1 MPSTIIDDAGRL
13 QQHWSRLV
21 ADVTPSHLPSGYLTK
36 QSTQSPIGQLNV
48 SLQLPLIHACC
59 QQCDVS
65 PLGLVQAAWAAVL
78 RSYSGSD
85 DVMFA
90 GIGLEPPTTKKQW
103 TNTSI
108 FRGRLEAENV
118 LISAASEIREE
129 GLLEADALVSV
140 PEALKVF
147 STLDP
152 KPCNSAIWLR
162 DPASKSELCESDIV
176 NSKTVRHVFFIS
188 LHPLHSNSNHPTTQF
203 DYVLRLDPSVST
215 LSLIFYKPTVSRA
228 QAEYI
233 ASTFSDVLQHV
244 CVDPNQTVGNL
255 CHPSELDTLQIE
267 TWNHALPRGSTA
279 CVDQLI
285 EEAVQR
291 SPDAP
296 ALLSWEGQM
305 TFSEFN
311 QTATKLAAYLDQAGV
326 QRGQLVPICFEKT
339 MWTIIT
345 MIALWKVGAGFVPLD
360 PKHPRQRMETII
372 ESVQARTVIV
382 SATNQELL
390 AGSVPQL
397 ITLDAKLAGEILA
410 GEPVDFPSRSQP
422 HAVSFVMFT
431 SGSTGKPKGV
441 VHEHASVSSSALHH
455 GPAMNISNATRA
467 LQFGAYTFI
476 ISTFEIF
483 TTLIFGGCL
492 CIPSDHDRHTDIRP
506 VIRAWDVNWAIFTPS
521 FARSVHH
528 EDVPS
533 LETLIVAGEAVAQDI
548 IDRWSTRAQL
558 INIYGASE
566 CSVIMVGPM
575 SKDTPRTCIGR
586 ATGGLSWIVDA
597 NDHDR
602 LVPIGA
608 IGELVIEGPTLARGY
623 LADPEKTD
631 AVYIS
636 DPFWARKPGMTRR
649 FYKTGDLVRYGDD
662 GRVHLI
668 GRKDLQVKI
677 RGQRVELT
685 EIEAHMRAINNNV
698 KTAVAMVH
706 PGGKAML
713 AAFISAQSGFGPE
726 FASPFHAAPDNKA
739 EITALASEMNSRLA
753 ERLPPYMIPS
763 AFLPLLYMPLTA
775 SGKTDRRLITTYG
788 SSLSPAEIAAVAG
801 SGAASRPRRPSTAA
815 EMKLQQLWA
824 EILHCPAEEIGAE
837 DNFFHMGGDSIEA
850 MNLTRRCRAEGF
862 QLQVSDILKNLVLSD
877 MAKVMTR
884 GPFAEVTIG
893 KPFELLGDDVET
905 IRSNVLSATGFNDP
919 ELIQDAYPCSPLQAG
934 LMALS
939 TKISGSYIARHWLEL
954 PSSLSVNRFKE
965 LWELIVSN
973 NDVLRTMMVDTD
985 DYGTVQVV
993 NRARVQWNHDV
1004 DLENYLQNDEKQPM
1018 LMGDPLTRYA
1028 IISGEQTYFVLTIHH
1043 AIYDGLSLEIIW
1055 NDLAQAIQGTV
1066 PPLRPQFRNF
1076 VQHVEEMN
1084 ANKETKEYW
1093 RNELSDGDLIPF
1105 PTLPSATYQ
1114 PVANDAYIH
1123 TLQLNRN
1130 GPSDYTTAT
1139 LIRAAWAL
1147 LQARY
1152 CDSPDTVFGC
1162 TVSGRNASVPG
1173 VEDMV
1178 GPVIATVPVK
1188 AHVDGQQSVADYLN
1202 MINTQSVDMTKT
1214 QNYGLQNIA
1223 RVSDTAAAA
1232 CGFQTLLVIQPA
1244 TSVPEDS
1251 VLPPFSAPRAKFST
1265 VALTLECSLSADG
1278 GVLIHVYFDNAI
1290 LPQAQIVRIVNQ
1302 FDHVLQQLA
1311 VTPTGKISEL
1321 EMISPQDKDDILGWN
1336 RTIPDVIDDCV
1347 HNLIAMNTIKTPH
1360 APAICAWDGELT
1372 YAELES
1378 ISSKL
1383 AAHLVNLGVGPE
1395 VFVPLCF
1402 EKSMWT
1408 IVAMIA
1414 TMKAGGAFVPMDASQ
1429 PTSRMKLVVKEVGA
1443 HLMLCSENELG
1454 RCPGLVEKAIAVGPG
1469 MTQAAT
1475 PKTMPTP
1482 VKSTNAAYVIFTSG
1496 STGTP
1501 KGSVVEHR
1509 AFCTGAISHKEG
1521 LQMGSRVLQFASY
1534 TFDASILEILSTL
1547 VQGGCVCVPSESERR
1562 GNISEAITR
1571 MNVDWAVLTPSFVN
1585 TIDPTTVPTLKTLV
1599 LAGEAMTAAHVAAWT
1614 PHVQLVNGYGPSE
1627 CCVCS
1632 SSNRRVLPGTLPNDI
1647 GTSVGAACWVADRD
1661 DHNKL
1666 SPIGCIGE
1674 LLVEG
1679 HTLARH
1685 YLNNQEKTDAAFI
1698 PRPSWLPWTRCDRL
1712 YKTGDLVKYAPD
1724 GSILFIGR
1732 KDTQVKIRGQRVE
1745 LGEIE
1750 YHLCLPA
1757 EVTQAVVAYPKKG
1770 LYANKLTAILELS
1783 GATGSDMV
1791 PLSKARIQRT
1801 GFDLG
1806 SLSHY
1811 LSETLPVHMVPVIW
1825 IIVEKIP
1832 SSSSTKI
1839 DRKTVD
1845 NWLAALP
1852 SDFEPTMG
1860 IKREGPATST
1870 LSAHESKAMAISKK
1884 IAALINRDDTPIEGR
1899 DFNISSM
1906 GIDSVQVISLATF
1919 IKQNFGVK
1927 VDVSRILDGHMTV
1940 RSLASFIDAELNGTK
1955 KEEAPTFDVM
1965 KEASSI
1971 LKHIIK
1977 NSAVRKTVFVT
1988 GVTGFLGTQI
1998 LRQLCERSDVGRV
2011 IAHVRAST
2019 PSEAFMRV
2027 KDAAVRA
2034 QWWTDYYLGKLDV
2047 WAGNLAKPQLGLKPR
2062 QWASLTGESPNDG
2075 LVHAIIHAGAAVNW
2089 NAGTNILRAAN
2100 VDSTAELIKASVTS
2114 PARPR
2119 LIYVSGGH
2127 KWSLDETDQDI
2138 AREVSQANGYAQ
2150 TKYLSELLVKQFAAR
2165 YPNQFAIIKPGLILG
2180 TPEEGVANT
2189 DDFVWRLASAV
2200 VDARCFS
2207 QDHGDGWMF
2216 VTSSTRVAEET
2227 INQAFCPAHAMKT
2240 VTYMTDG
2247 ITEREFWEV
2256 FSREL
2261 KYPIKPVSHSAW
2273 MQTMHSS
2280 IQKET
2285 NSHPLWPVSQVFD
2298 AVQGHLGVDSLEDT
2312 SIVTPSQKQHV
2323 KATIRRNVQF
2333 LVEAGFI
2340 ASPTG
2345 KKMQYMAEKVFQRS
2359 GNVWEN
2365 VKGMVNAL

>member
-13 QQHWSRLV
+13 RQRWAQLV
-21 ADVTPSHLPSGYLTK
+21 TDVTPSHLPSGFFPK
-36 QSTQSPIGQLNV
+36 QSTSSPVGQLDV

-65 PLGLVQAAWAAVL
+65 PLSLVQAAWASVL

-90 GIGLEPPTTKKQW
+90 GIGLEPRTTKKQW

-108 FRGRLEAENV
+108 FRARLEAESA
-118 LISAASEIREE
+118 LISAMKETREE
-129 GLLEADALVSV
+129 GLLEAEALVSV
-140 PEALKVF
+140 PEALQVF
-147 STLDP
+147 TTLDP

-162 DPASKSELCESDIV
+162 DPASKSELSQTDLV
-176 NSKTVRHVFFIS
+176 NTKA
-188 LHPLHSNSNHPTTQF
+188 F
-203 DYVLRLDPSVST
+203 DYVLRIDPSLST
-215 LSLIFYKPTVSRA
+215 LNLIFQKSTVSRA

-233 ASTFSDVLQHV
+233 ANTLSDTLQHL
-244 CVDPNQTVGNL
+244 CVDPRQSVGNL
-255 CHPSELDTLQIE
+255 SHPSELDTLQIE
-267 TWNHALPRGSTA
+267 TWNHVVPRGSTA
-279 CVDQLI
+279 CVDRLI
-285 EEAVQR
+285 EDAAKR

-296 ALLSWEGQM
+296 ALLAWDGQM
-305 TFSEFN
+305 SYAEFN
-311 QTATKLAAYLDQAGV
+311 QTACKLAAYLEGSGV
-326 QRGQLVPICFEKT
+326 QRGQLVPICFEKS

-345 MIALWKVGAGFVPLD
+345 MIALWKLGAGFVPLD
-360 PKHPRQRMETII
+360 PRHPRQRLDTII
-372 ESVQARTVIV
+372 ESVNANTVLV
-382 SATNQELL
+382 SETNKELL
-390 AGSVPQL
+390 DGSVPQL
-397 ITLDAKLAGEILA
+397 IVLDAALTDKILSSPTI
-410 GEPVDFPSRSQP
+410 EFESQSQP
-422 HAVSFVMFT
+422 QDVSFVMFT

-455 GPAMNISNATRA
+455 GPAMNISNSTRA

-492 CIPSDHDRHTDIRP
+492 CVPSEHDRHTDIRP
-506 VIRAWDVNWAIFTPS
+506 VLREWDVNWAIFTPS
-521 FARSVHH
+521 FARSLNH
-528 EDVPS
+528 EDAPS
-533 LETLIVAGEAVAQDI
+533 LETLILAGEAVAQDI

-558 INIYGASE
+558 INIYGSSE
-566 CSVIMVGPM
+566 CSVCMIGPM
-575 SKDTPRTCIGR
+575 AKDTPRTCIGR
-586 ATGGLSWIVDA
+586 ATGGLSWIVDL

-608 IGELVIEGPTLARGY
+608 VGELVIEGPTLAQGY
-623 LADPEKTD
+623 LAEPERTES
-631 AVYIS
+631 VYITN
-636 DPFWARKPGMTRR
+636 PFWARKPDVTRR

-685 EIEAHMRAINNNV
+685 EIEAHMRAINNKV

-713 AAFISAQSGFGPE
+713 AAFISSQSGFGPE
-726 FASPFHAAPDNKA
+726 FAEPFHAMPNDKEAIA
-739 EITALASEMNSRLA
+739 ALASQMNSELV

-763 AFLPLLYMPLTA
+763 AFIPLQYMPLTA
-775 SGKTDRRLITTYG
+775 SGKTDRRMITTYG
-788 SSLSPAEIAAVAG
+788 SGLTPAELAAVAG
-801 SGAASRPRRPSTAA
+801 SGTAAARRRPSTAA
-815 EMKLQQLWA
+815 EMKLQQFWA
-824 EILHCPAEEIGAE
+824 DILHCPIEEIGGE
-837 DNFFHMGGDSIEA
+837 DNFFHLGGDSIEA
-850 MNLTRRCRAEGF
+850 MNLVRHCRAQGF
-862 QLQVSDILKNLVLSD
+862 QLQVSDILENLVLSD
-877 MAKVMTR
+877 MAKVMTV
-884 GPFAEVTIG
+884 GQFPDATIAEPFN
-893 KPFELLGDDVET
+893 LLGEDVD
-905 IRSNVLSATGFNDP
+905 NVRTNILAAVSVSDP
-919 ELIQDAYPCSPLQAG
+919 ELIQDAFPCSPLQTG

-939 TKISGSYIARHWLEL
+939 TKISGSYVARHWLEL
-954 PSSLSVNRFKE
+954 PNSLSINRFKE
-965 LWELIVSN
+965 LWELIVGN
-973 NDVLRTMMVDTD
+973 NDVLRTTMVETD

-993 NRARVQWNHDV
+993 NRARVQWKHDV
-1004 DLENYLQNDEKQPM
+1004 DLESYLESDEKCPM
-1018 LMGDPLTRYA
+1018 QMGDPLTRYA
-1028 IISGEQTYFVLTIHH
+1028 VINGEKTYFVLTIHH
-1043 AIYDGLSLEIIW
+1043 AIYDGLSLEMIF
-1055 NDLAQAIQGTV
+1055 NDLVQALQGTV
-1066 PPLRPQFRNF
+1066 PPARPQFRNF
-1076 VQHVEEMN
+1076 IEHVDQFN
-1084 ANKETKEYW
+1084 SDKKTKEYW
-1093 RNELSDGDLIPF
+1093 RSQLAEGDLLTF
-1105 PTLPSATYQ
+1105 PNLPSATYQ
-1114 PVANDAYIH
+1114 PVADGSFVHN
-1123 TLQLNRN
+1123 LQLNRS
-1130 GPSDYTTAT
+1130 GPSDFTTAT
-1139 LIRAAWAL
+1139 LIRAAWSL

-1178 GPVIATVPVK
+1178 GPVIATVPIK
-1188 AHVDGQQSVADYLN
+1188 AHVNPEQSVADYVKGVH
-1202 MINTQSVDMTKT
+1202 TQSVEMTT
-1214 QNYGLQNIA
+1214 RQNYGLQNIA
-1223 RVSDTAAAA
+1223 RVSETAAAA
-1232 CGFQTLLVIQPA
+1232 CAFQSLLVIQPA
-1244 TSVPEDS
+1244 SAVPEDC
-1251 VLPPFSAPRAKFST
+1251 LLEPFSAPRAKFST
-1265 VALTLECSLSADG
+1265 VALTLECSLSPDG
-1278 GVLIHVYFDNAI
+1278 GVLVHVHFDSGVIAEG
-1290 LPQAQIVRIVNQ
+1290 QVVRIVHQ
-1302 FDHVLQQLA
+1302 FEHLLHQLVA
-1311 VTPTGKISEL
+1311 APPIKLAEL
-1321 EMISPQDKDDILGWN
+1321 ELISPQDREDLLAWN
-1336 RTIPDVIDDCV
+1336 RSVPDVTYDCI
-1347 HNLIAMNTIKTPH
+1347 HNLIARNTIKNPD

-1383 AAHLVNLGVGPE
+1383 AAHLVNAGVGPE

-1402 EKSMWT
+1402 EKSIWT

-1429 PTSRMKLVVKEVGA
+1429 PTSRMQLVVKEVNA
-1443 HLMLCSENELG
+1443 HVMLCSENELG

-1469 MTQAAT
+1469 MTQATT
-1475 PKTMPTP
+1475 PKTMTTP
-1482 VKSTNAAYVIFTSG
+1482 VNPTNAAYVIFTSG

-1521 LQMGSRVLQFASY
+1521 LQMGRRVLQFASY

-1585 TIDPTTVPTLKTLV
+1585 TIDPTTVPTLKTLC
-1599 LAGEAMTAAHVAAWT
+1599 LAGEAMTAAHVASWT
-1614 PHVQLVNGYGPSE
+1614 PHVRLVNGYGPSE

-1632 SSNRRVLPGTLPNDI
+1632 SSNPDVRPGTLPNDI

-1666 SPIGCIGE
+1666 SPVGCIGE

-1685 YLNNQEKTDAAFI
+1685 YLKNQEKTDAAFI

-1712 YKTGDLVKYAPD
+1712 YKTGDLVKYAAD

-1757 EVTQAVVAYPKKG
+1757 QVSQAVVAYPKKG

-1783 GATGSDMV
+1783 GVTGSNMT
-1791 PLSKARIQRT
+1791 PLSSARINKT
-1801 GFDLG
+1801 GFDLEV
-1806 SLSHY
+1806 LTKY
-1811 LSETLPVHMVPVIW
+1811 LSDTLPVHMVPVIW

-1845 NWLAALP
+1845 NWLAVLP
-1852 SDFEPTMG
+1852 SSFEPTMG
-1860 IKREGPATST
+1860 IKREGPAVST
-1870 LSAHESKAMAISKK
+1870 LRPTEDKAIAISNK
-1884 IAALINRDDTPIEGR
+1884 IATLVNRDDTPIKGR

-1906 GIDSVQVISLATF
+1906 GIDSVQVISLASF
-1919 IKQNFGVK
+1919 VKQKYGVK
-1927 VDVSRILDGHMTV
+1927 VDVSRVLDGHMTV
-1940 RSLASFIDAELNGTK
+1940 RGLASLIDAELTGAV
-1955 KEEAPTFDVM
+1955 KEEAPMFDAM
-1965 KEASSI
+1965 KEASAL
-1971 LKHIIK
+1971 LKTIMK
-1977 NSAVRKTVFVT
+1977 NSVVKKTVFVT

-1998 LRQLCERSDVGRV
+1998 LRQLCERTDVDRV
-2011 IAHVRAST
+2011 IAHVRADT
-2019 PSEAFMRV
+2019 PSQAFMRV

-2034 QWWTDYYLGKLDV
+2034 QWWSDYYLGKLDV
-2047 WAGNLAKPQLGLKPR
+2047 WAGNLSQPRLGLKPR

-2089 NAGTNILRAAN
+2089 NAGTHILRAAN

-2119 LIYVSGGH
+2119 LVYVSGGH
-2127 KWSLDETDQDI
+2127 RWHVGETDADI
-2138 AREVSQANGYAQ
+2138 AREVAQANGYAQ
-2150 TKYLSELLVKQFAAR
+2150 TKYLSELLVKQFAALH
-2165 YPNQFAIIKPGLILG
+2165 PNQFAIVKPGLILG

-2189 DDFVWRLASAV
+2189 DDFVWRLASGV
-2200 VDARCFS
+2200 VDARSFS
-2207 QDHGDGWMF
+2207 LDHGDGWMF

-2227 INQAFCPAHAMKT
+2227 INQAFCPANGMKT
-2240 VTYMTDG
+2240 VTFMTDG
-2247 ITEREFWEV
+2247 ITEREFWEI

-2273 MQTMHSS
+2273 LQIMRNS
-2280 IQKET
+2280 IQKDT
-2285 NSHPLWPVSQVFD
+2285 NAHPLWPVSQVFD
-2298 AVQGHLGVDSLEDT
+2298 AVQGRLGGDPLEDA
-2312 SIVTPSQKQHV
+2312 SLVTPSQKMHV
-2323 KATIRRNVQF
+2323 KATVRRNVQF

-2345 KKMQYMAEKVFQRS
+2345 KKMKYMADKVFKRS

-2365 VKGMVNAL
+2365 VKGMVNGS